1 MAVAAPSP
9 TSGSTSPTG
18 GGTYWRVFVACA
30 CVKILFWPSYHSTD
44 FEVHRN
50 WLAVT
55 ASTPMAYWYADQPK
69 QSPWT
74 LDSPPLFGVFERF
87 LSFFAKLADPMIVEP
102 QNLDYAAWSCVAF
115 QRFTVVVAELACL
128 GGGVAVASGGAP
140 EFAVLFAGPG
150 LASLFVVDHV
160 HFQYNGVFLG
170 VLACCAGFLV
180 KGQHV
185 RAAVAFTLLMC
196 MKHLFLTLAPFFGV
210 YLLFAHVLAAKTTL
224 GEKVLRLV
232 DLGAAV
238 TATAAASL
246 APLVVPAFHDRGGL
260 AGVGAA
266 LGELKGRLFPF
277 GDRGL
282 VHSYWAPN
290 AWALYA
296 FLDRVAMKASG
307 REGGGATRGVVE
319 TQIEYLPAPGPL
331 HCALLTLLAAA
342 PALLAAARTASTQSG
357 ARGIALPAL
366 AHACLAAFAFGWHV
380 HEKFLI
386 VALVPL
392 AFLALGKGPAGSSEG
407 SRMLD
412 AKLYRHFARLATFAM
427 LPLLPSPGPELAT
440 KVLVLALEE
449 CCLRALLDRPPGCP
463 CCGDSPATL
472 LETLLEGA
480 HLAALSSL
488 FLLKE
493 VVYPLLLPADLAARL
508 EFLPLMLTSVY
519 CAAWVSALSLLS
531 AARLLYVAYRAD
543 ASAW

>member
-1 MAVAAPSP
+1 MAAPSP

-74 LDSPPLFGVFERF
+74 LDYPPLFGVFERF
-87 LSFFAKLADPMIVEP
+87 LSYFAKLADPMI
-102 QNLDYAAWSCVAF
+102 
-115 QRFTVVVAELACL
+115 LACL

-196 MKHLFLTLAPFFGV
+196 MKHLFLTLAPFSGV
-210 YLLFAHVLAAKTTL
+210 YLLFAHVLAEKTTL

-266 LGELKGRLFPF
+266 VVELKGRLFPF

-307 REGGGATRGVVE
+307 REGGGETRGVVE

-386 VALVPL
+386 VALVP
-392 AFLALGKGPAGSSEG
+392 
-407 SRMLD
+407 SR
-412 AKLYRHFARLATFAM
+412 RH
-427 LPLLPSPGPELAT
+427 P
-440 KVLVLALEE
+440 
-449 CCLRALLDRPPGCP
+449 
-463 CCGDSPATL
+463 
-472 LETLLEGA
+472 
-480 HLAALSSL
+480 
-488 FLLKE
+488 
-493 VVYPLLLPADLAARL
+493 LLPADLAARL

-531 AARLLYVAYRAD
+531 AGRLLYVAYRAD

>member
-74 LDSPPLFGVFERF
+74 LDYPPLFGVFERF
-87 LSFFAKLADPMIVEP
+87 LSYFAKLADPMIVEP

-115 QRFTVVVAELACL
+115 QRFTVVAAELACL

-185 RAAVAFTLLMC
+185 RAA
-196 MKHLFLTLAPFFGV
+196 
-210 YLLFAHVLAAKTTL
+210 
-224 GEKVLRLV
+224 
-232 DLGAAV
+232 
-238 TATAAASL
+238 
-246 APLVVPAFHDRGGL
+246 
-260 AGVGAA
+260 
-266 LGELKGRLFPF
+266 GRLFPF

-296 FLDRVAMKASG
+296 FL
-307 REGGGATRGVVE
+307 
-319 TQIEYLPAPGPL
+319 
-331 HCALLTLLAAA
+331 
-342 PALLAAARTASTQSG
+342 
-357 ARGIALPAL
+357 
-366 AHACLAAFAFGWHV
+366 
-380 HEKFLI
+380 
-386 VALVPL
+386 
-392 AFLALGKGPAGSSEG
+392 
-407 SRMLD
+407 
-412 AKLYRHFARLATFAM
+412 
-427 LPLLPSPGPELAT
+427 
-440 KVLVLALEE
+440 
-449 CCLRALLDRPPGCP
+449 
-463 CCGDSPATL
+463 
-472 LETLLEGA
+472 
-480 HLAALSSL
+480 
-488 FLLKE
+488 
-493 VVYPLLLPADLAARL
+493 
-508 EFLPLMLTSVY
+508 
-519 CAAWVSALSLLS
+519 
-531 AARLLYVAYRAD
+531 
-543 ASAW
+543 